1 MKKIILLFGLILISS
16 SIFAQKIS
24 MLHPTLVVWK
34 NDADKVSLKEAK
46 YGVVLKDNLSLD
58 VYIHQ
63 MYFNRMDNPNEI
75 SLEFRWYYYL
85 STRRSL
91 MYVDKVSYKDAN
103 KKVKNVTVFSSV
115 QKDLQNGWWEVQI
128 VNAKDAG
135 FLRIGK
141 VSKFQIFVK

>member
-1 MKKIILLFGLILISS
+1 MKRIILLFGLILISM

-24 MLHPTLVVWK
+24 MLQPTLVVWK
-34 NDADKVSLKEAK
+34 NGADKVSLKDAK

-63 MYFNRMDNPNEI
+63 IYFSRMDNPAEV

-91 MYVDKVSYKDAN
+91 MYVDKVSYKDAQ
-103 KKVKNVTVFSSV
+103 KNSLKIYLIIMHYSC
-115 QKDLQNGWWEVQI
+115 E
-128 VNAKDAG
+128 NAYILG
-135 FLRIGK
+135 L
-141 VSKFQIFVK
+141 